1 MQSVETGGSQ
11 AATPISVDIMPHLS
25 ARPPLELL
33 SYPLNVYAR
42 LVELEA
48 GQVDYLH
55 YGLFDGP
62 DTPIA
67 QAQANSTRLL
77 QQHLPPPCK
86 LLEIGVGLGTTLQLL
101 IQAGY
106 DVTGITPD
114 AAQINFIEQKFGS
127 AASPH
132 LRLTRFEDFLESPK
146 NWDALLFQESAQYIH
161 PIDIFEKAQNL
172 LKTDGKII
180 ILDEFSNLRTSP
192 GEESLHLFEDFAN
205 LAKNSGFD
213 LIFHEDVG
221 SRARWTSEWL
231 VKATQ
236 RHEELLNKEFN
247 LPQNALD
254 ELNASNRTYG
264 KRYAAGHFTYKMLV
278 FQRKTSS
285 KNIHLIRREIS
296 NGDAEYRLD
305 QTDDWKARIS
315 STLIGEKSI
324 PCAWI
329 NSSPVSNQAKKLAL
343 QHLLE
348 NEIGWGQIYS
358 QAYIHIPDDTTTE
371 LDLNL
376 ENFSITKLGK
386 IYVTK
391 YYPHNNKFKL
401 SIHTSERI
409 PEKSDERNTSSKHNH
424 ALIKASKKNQN
435 IEKYIAKN
443 KYTNKTIGQFEWVR
457 SELKMLDLIKI
468 SGSLKDWPKIT
479 KQILI
484 AAGKLEKE
492 ICLQITA
499 TSNFFDAM
507 GLSSHSA
514 STLQT
519 RCIGQLFHIRWTTDD
534 AASDQANSRGWIGPV
549 PD

>member
-172 LKTDGKII
+172 LKPDGKII

-192 GEESLHLFEDFAN
+192 GEESLHLFENFAN

-236 RHEELLNKEFN
+236 RHEEVLNKEFN

-296 NGDAEYRLD
+296 NNEAEYRLD

-315 STLIGEKSI
+315 PTLIEEKSI

-371 LDLNL
+371 FDLNL
-376 ENFSITKLGK
+376 GNFSITKLGE
-386 IYVTK
+386 IYTTK
-391 YYPHNNKFKL
+391 HHPCKNKFKL
-401 SIHTSERI
+401 NIYSSQKSSEEHDE
-409 PEKSDERNTSSKHNH
+409 EKVPSKHKNTSLKNSQ
-424 ALIKASKKNQN
+424 KNQN
-435 IEKYIAKN
+435 IEKYIVKN
-443 KYTNKTIGQFEWVR
+443 KFTKKTIGEFEWIR
-457 SELKMLDLIKI
+457 GELKIVDLIRI
-468 SGSLKDWPKIT
+468 SGSINHWPKII

-484 AAGKLEKE
+484 AAGKLEE
-492 ICLQITA
+492 EVQLRITA
-499 TSNFFDAM
+499 TSNFLDAM
-507 GLSSHSA
+507 GLSHRSA

-534 AASDQANSRGWIGPV
+534 SASDQAISRGWIGPV
-549 PD
+549 SD